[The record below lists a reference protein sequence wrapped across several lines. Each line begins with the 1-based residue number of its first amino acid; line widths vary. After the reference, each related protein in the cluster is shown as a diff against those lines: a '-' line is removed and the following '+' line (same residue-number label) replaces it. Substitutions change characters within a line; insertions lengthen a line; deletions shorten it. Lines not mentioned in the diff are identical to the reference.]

1 MILPLT
7 IAKPMRTVDGFFAS
21 ALDTMVQMFKPPFAF
36 REFRLHTGF
45 VARACADRHAV
56 DSVHR
61 SGGAGIVKVCID
73 EAGALTTAVVT
84 CWRPRSS
91 TRDDYGKRVVTSLKA
106 SGALHAEPT
115 FGVDSCPEQAIVL
128 VEHVAARTVLRG
140 GVGNVSG
147 RKSRKQP
154 SLFGRAPRS
163 HSALVD
169 RVDGRDRLYPTSPAS
184 KRSEA

>member
-21 ALDTMVQMFKPPFAF
+21 ALDTIVQMFKPPFAF
-36 REFRLHTGF
+36 REFLPQTGF
-45 VARACADRHAV
+45 VARACADNHAV
-56 DSVHR
+56 DSIHR

-91 TRDDYGKRVVTSLKA
+91 TRDDYGKRVVTSREA

-115 FGVDSCPEQAIVL
+115 FGVDSCPEQAVLL

-147 RKSRKQP
+147 
-154 SLFGRAPRS
+154 
-163 HSALVD
+163 
-169 RVDGRDRLYPTSPAS
+169 LYPTSPAS

>member
-1 MILPLT
+1 LILPLT

-21 ALDTMVQMFKPPFAF
+21 ALDTIVQMFKPPFAF
-36 REFRLHTGF
+36 REFLLQTGF
-45 VARACADRHAV
+45 VARACADHHAV

-73 EAGALTTAVVT
+73 EAGALTTAAAVF
-84 CWRPRSS
+84 
-91 TRDDYGKRVVTSLKA
+91 GG
-106 SGALHAEPT
+106 GA
-115 FGVDSCPEQAIVL
+115 
-128 VEHVAARTVLRG
+128 
-140 GVGNVSG
+140 GNVSG
-147 RKSRKQP
+147 RESRKQP